1 MGCRSGKSWV
11 DEAKSGMNQGLLVKS
26 YARLH
31 RMAIKAPVTNPY
43 HKKSHCCS
51 HAGWS
56 NQNILI
62 KLESARCVKLKRK
75 A

>member
-1 MGCRSGKSWV
+1 
-11 DEAKSGMNQGLLVKS
+11 
-26 YARLH
+26 
-31 RMAIKAPVTNPY
+31 MAIKAPVTNPY